1 MRDLQ
6 AKLDGLE
13 DQLKRKDDEL
23 NRFIDEER
31 SKSSTE
37 DVERQ
42 EWEETRS
49 NMEKR
54 INEAQAMND
63 DLRGEIDRLRAMQD
77 AEVNKLRADLDDAL
91 QQRSG
96 GMGAQ
101 DGAGDAELQREN
113 QELRAALQEQEH
125 VTEDVRREA
134 QQFLQEMKELSEQHN
149 PAWEKQAELEKRVET
164 LEGEV
169 REWRNRYARTKTQL
183 RSLRASSMGLT
194 IEDASK
200 YMQEKGFTHE
210 KGMIKDVHVTRFQI
224 SIDELLMKA
233 RTEEPEKAMESMK
246 AVVVSV
252 RRIIRDMDEMASND
266 DDLARQQQKLKSRVS
281 ATANN
286 LITASKNFAASA
298 GMSPVSLLD
307 AAASHLVAAVVE
319 LLRTVK
325 IRSTPAGELEDDDD
339 GSITPVDTTAFF
351 SQQTVQQD
359 TYAPGPPQDV
369 ISPLVPPPRFNGLG
383 GPRDSTQSSAYSP
396 VSSPRESNSQ
406 FNNQMRNGPSGLNGM
421 TDANFNKP
429 ANGLAAQQSDDLK
442 IYLDDQTAILV
453 QTIQGLVGAV
463 RGDANIQQINEDIY
477 AIVDIVDR
485 ILSETERAG
494 SRDGSIDQLI
504 ACRERLLEA
513 GGSGQDL
520 ASRGLG
526 TDDREWRMWT
536 QTLPPIAFEVAR
548 ETKELVQRIDRLVM
562 SPAADDFS

>member
-6 AKLDGLE
+6 SKLDGLE

-23 NRFIDEER
+23 NRLLDEER

-37 DVERQ
+37 DVERR
-42 EWEETRS
+42 EWEEARS

-63 DLRGEIDRLRAMQD
+63 DLRGEIDRLREMQD

-91 QQRSG
+91 QQQSRG
-96 GMGAQ
+96 TGAQ

-134 QQFLQEMKELSEQHN
+134 QQFLQEMKILSEQHN

-164 LEGEV
+164 LESEV

-252 RRIIRDMDEMASND
+252 RRITRDMDEMASND
-266 DDLARQQQKLKSRVS
+266 DDLLRQQQKLKSRVS

-307 AAASHLVAAVVE
+307 AAATHLVAAVVE

-325 IRSTPAGELEDDDD
+325 IRATPAGELEDDDD

-359 TYAPGPPQDV
+359 VYAPSAPQDV

-383 GPRDSTQSSAYSP
+383 GARDSTQSSAYSP
-396 VSSPRESNSQ
+396 VSSPRESSSQ
-406 FNNQMRNGPSGLNGM
+406 FNNQMRNGPSGLNGVA
-421 TDANFNKP
+421 DASPNKP
-429 ANGLAAQQSDDLK
+429 ANGFPGQRPGDLK
-442 IYLDDQTAILV
+442 IYLEDQTAILV
-453 QTIQGLVGAV
+453 QTIQGLVSAV
-463 RGDANIQQINEDIY
+463 RGDANIQSINEEIY
-477 AIVDIVDR
+477 AIVDVVDR

-494 SRDGSIDQLI
+494 STDQSIDRLM
-504 ACRERLLEA
+504 ACRERLLES

-526 TDDREWRMWT
+526 ADDREWRMWT
-536 QTLPPIAFEVAR
+536 QTLPPIAFEIAR

>member
-6 AKLDGLE
+6 SKLDGLE

-42 EWEETRS
+42 EWEDTRS

-91 QQRSG
+91 QQQGR

-134 QQFLQEMKELSEQHN
+134 QQFLQEMKMLSEQHH

-252 RRIIRDMDEMASND
+252 RRITRDMDEMASND
-266 DDLARQQQKLKSRVS
+266 EDLVRQQQKLKSRVS

-319 LLRTVK
+319 LLRIVK
-325 IRSTPAGELEDDDD
+325 IRATPGGELEDDDD
-339 GSITPVDTTAFF
+339 GSITPVDTTPFF
-351 SQQTVQQD
+351 SQQPVQQD
-359 TYAPGPPQDV
+359 AYAPGPPQDV

-383 GPRDSTQSSAYSP
+383 GARDSTQSSAYSP

-406 FNNQMRNGPSGLNGM
+406 FNNQMRNGPSGQNGVG
-421 TDANFNKP
+421 ANTNKP
-429 ANGLAAQQSDDLK
+429 ANGFPAQRSDDLK

-463 RGDANIQQINEDIY
+463 RGDANIQQINEEIY
-477 AIVDIVDR
+477 AIVDVVDR

-494 SRDGSIDQLI
+494 STDQSIDRLI

-536 QTLPPIAFEVAR
+536 QTLPPIAFEIAR